1 MEAEPQRPTAA
12 PPAAN
17 PAVRVQSYALKGL
30 SDSPLTRTMTA
41 NRRHMLPL
49 HPEVIQVQKNHCLFA
64 A

>member
-17 PAVRVQSYALKGL
+17 PAVRVQSYAHKAL
-30 SDSPLTRTMTA
+30 SDSPLTRTIAA
-41 NRRHMLPL
+41 NRSHKLPL
-49 HPEVIQVQKNHCLFA
+49 SPEVIQVQKNHCLFA